1 MRKTAHIFLIV
12 FSLLLLLQCKPEGK
26 ALHKQL
32 NRMALDLNESAP
44 VMLNSHIRFEG
55 ASVLS
60 DNVFQYRYT
69 VLNTDNPDSLVQSGL
84 PLLRETIRSEYGT
97 KPQLRVFKE
106 KNVVVEY
113 VFASEENR
121 IIHSL
126 RVNPEEY
133 K

>member
-60 DNVFQYRYT
+60 DNVFPVSYT
-69 VLNTDNPDSLVQSGL
+69 HLDV
-84 PLLRETIRSEYGT
+84 
-97 KPQLRVFKE
+97 
-106 KNVVVEY
+106 
-113 VFASEENR
+113 
-121 IIHSL
+121 
-126 RVNPEEY
+126 Y
-133 K
+133 KRQP